1 MLRLR
6 SATAIIAI
14 VTVAVSAM
22 AILFG
27 GIEWSAVFGG
37 FIPARMTNQLLVP
50 GAVPAVLTPWT
61 SALLHGGWLHLT
73 VNMLVLVFVG
83 AQVERVVGASA
94 LIFAYLVGALV
105 ACAAQFAVDPG
116 STVPLVGASGAIS
129 ALFGLYALFFGRPK
143 QVTKNQKLNRWIH
156 AAWLLATWVVLQ
168 WMAGFLAGG
177 EGILLATPAHIV
189 GFVAGMLL
197 QRPLLL
203 WRYRKA

>member
-6 SATAIIAI
+6 SATAIIAM
-14 VTVAVSAM
+14 VTVAVSAI

-27 GIEWSAVFGG
+27 GRRMVGG
-37 FIPARMTNQLLVP
+37 VRRLHSGADDQPVAGP
-50 GAVPAVLTPWT
+50 GRDPGGLY
-61 SALLHGGWLHLT
+61 ALDIGVASRRLAASRRQHA
-73 VNMLVLVFVG
+73 G
-83 AQVERVVGASA
+83 AGVCRRQVERVVGASA
-94 LIFAYLVGALV
+94 LVLAYLVGALV
-105 ACAAQFAVDPG
+105 AAAAQFAVDPA

-177 EGILLATPAHIV
+177 EGILLATPAHIG
-189 GFVAGMLL
+189 GFIAGMLL